1 MVRNNEYNIFQLNKI
16 GYSIIM
22 VGCIISMIVQLSFVN
37 FPKFADTWS
46 YYYALDCLLTGRIDV
61 FRTPMYPLV
70 LGLCH
75 LPFKGDAVSNIPV
88 AMLQWAFFI
97 ISVRLLG
104 GICVRFLSDKCVS
117 FWITLFYAWWPGVTL
132 CNNVEMTE
140 SLAVSGVVFFM
151 YFVSGVVYENR
162 IRYVVGM
169 IVTVLC
175 LIMLRPIFLYLIVV
189 CIVIASVL
197 AFIGYRR
204 YKKVVWMCSLGCV
217 LCIGVVGLY
226 INEMK
231 RLYSINSI
239 SYVTTYNNFF
249 LLMETTPPSNDYV
262 GNDSLRSE
270 IKTFIESG
278 EGNSQEIWNKMYYL
292 EDKYGKSRMS
302 IEVAQEMAMNQG
314 EVLIHIMKRFVDAAI
329 APMFFNMDVWTFLDA
344 VTPPIWGL
352 YMIGVLSS
360 LLMVYVMRRVRP
372 YSTLYMIF
380 WMLFMANLVIGV
392 AGAQS
397 EWGRLTLPSVAP
409 MLIMVGYICIF
420 VKHRRALIH

>member
-1 MVRNNEYNIFQLNKI
+1 
-16 GYSIIM
+16 
-22 VGCIISMIVQLSFVN
+22 MIVQLSFVD

-46 YYYALDCLLTGRIDV
+46 YYYALNSLLTGRIDV
-61 FRTPMYPLV
+61 FRTPMYPLI

-75 LPFKGDAVSNIPV
+75 LPFKGGVVSNIPV
-88 AMLQWAFFI
+88 VMLQWMAFI

-104 GICVRFLSDKCVS
+104 GICVRFLSDKCTS

-132 CNNVEMTE
+132 CNSVEMTE

-151 YFVSGVVYENR
+151 YFASGVVYENR

-169 IVTVLC
+169 IVTVLF
-175 LIMLRPIFLYLIVV
+175 LIMLRPIFLYLIAV

-197 AFIGYRR
+197 AFMGYGR
-204 YKKVVWMCSLGCV
+204 YKKVVWMCSLGCI

-249 LLMETTPPSNDYV
+249 LLMEMTPPSDDYV
-262 GNDSLRSE
+262 GNDSLRRE
-270 IKTFIESG
+270 IKAFIESG
-278 EGNSQEIWNKMYYL
+278 EDNSQEIWDKMYYL

-302 IEVAQEMAMNQG
+302 IEVAQEMAMNKG
-314 EVLIHIMKRFVDAAI
+314 EVLTHMMKRFVDGAT
-329 APMFFNMDVWTFLDA
+329 APMFFNMAVWGLLDA
-344 VTPPIWGL
+344 VTPPIWVL

-360 LLMVYVMRRVRP
+360 LLMVYVMWRVRP
-372 YSTLYMIF
+372 YPMLYMIF

-409 MLIMVGYICIF
+409 MLIIVGYMYNF
-420 VKHRRALIH
+420 VRHGGVLTR